1 MTPAALLVCMTIV
14 TNVDHGSVV
23 TNACHYEQPVV
34 AMVTESPFIS
44 AAVETT
50 QTLDTEVKAL
60 AVVDVPV
67 EVRPAKPS
75 FKKPVAH
82 TARVNH
88 RVKGVKVLPVMT
100 ASQFRQ
106 SWFKR
111 LAAN

>member
-1 MTPAALLVCMTIV
+1 MTPAALLVCMAIV

-34 AMVTESPFIS
+34 AMVTESPVIS

-60 AVVDVPV
+60 AVVDVPA
-67 EVRPAKPS
+67 EVNLTKPS
-75 FKKPVAH
+75 FKKPVAR

-88 RVKGVKVLPVMT
+88 RMKAVNARPVMS